1 MDDGATVVLG
11 LGNVLLSDDGLGV
24 RAVARLAEDARVGPG
39 VTLVDGGTLGL
50 ELLSYAAGADRLLVL
65 DAVEIGAAPGTLT
78 RATGADLAELPAS
91 SSVHQLGVADMLAAL
106 RMMGCPPR
114 EVVLLGLQPACLTLG
129 TELTPDV
136 AVALDVLVEAAI
148 GELAAWEAGTRE
160 EACTKSGSSQ
170 TH

>member
-24 RAVARLAEDARVGPG
+24 RAVGRLAGDARVGPD

-65 DAVEIGAAPGTLT
+65 DAVELGAEPGTLARLAGT
-78 RATGADLAELPAS
+78 DLAGLPGS
-91 SSVHQLGVADMLAAL
+91 SSVHQLGIADMLSAM
-106 RMMGCPPR
+106 RMMGHAPD
-114 EVVLLGLQPACLTLG
+114 EVVLLGLQPASLTLG
-129 TELTPDV
+129 TELSPAV

-148 GELAAWEAGTRE
+148 GELTAWDAGDE
-160 EACTKSGSSQ
+160 ED
-170 TH
+170 